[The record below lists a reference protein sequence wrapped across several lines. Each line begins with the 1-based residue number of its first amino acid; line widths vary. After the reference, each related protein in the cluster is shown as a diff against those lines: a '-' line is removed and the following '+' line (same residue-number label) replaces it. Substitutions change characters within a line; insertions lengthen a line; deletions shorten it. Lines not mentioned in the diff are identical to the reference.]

1 MPDAPRLEIRHLQ
14 VLIAVV
20 ETDSVTTAALRL
32 GLTQSA
38 VTHRIREAE
47 RRLQRP
53 LFSRV
58 GRKLLLTTTGER
70 LLQSAYRVVDELGRA
85 EAELRPGREG
95 AVELVRLGQA
105 TYSRYH
111 WLPGLLAGF
120 AERAPAVEV
129 DLVSRATQSP
139 FTALAEG
146 AVDVALVYGSRGPR
160 GGSAGSPAGSLWS
173 GRFRWRH
180 IARDPLVAIV
190 APGHRLAELPWLSS
204 AEMADERFFAYP
216 LSSEPGYSWDTVVG
230 PPPVPFR
237 RVSQVQLPE
246 AVIDLVRA
254 GYGCAIISRW
264 AVEPEVADG
273 SLLAKPLG
281 PEGYSLDWWAVTRAG
296 EADDS
301 PASRLA
307 AFFVD
312 YARRPGRGLAELGF
326 ASRPQTRTR

>member
-1 MPDAPRLEIRHLQ
+1 MADAPLLELRHLQ

-20 ETDSVTTAALRL
+20 ETGSVTTAAARL

-47 RRLQRP
+47 RRLRRP
-53 LFSRV
+53 LFSRI
-58 GRKLLLTTTGER
+58 GKKLVVSPAGER
-70 LLQSAYRVVDELGRA
+70 LLQSAYRIVEELGRA
-85 EAELRPGREG
+85 EQELAAGG
-95 AVELVRLGQA
+95 ATELVRLGQA

-120 AERAPAVEV
+120 AERMPAVEV
-129 DLVSRATQSP
+129 DLVARATHSP

-146 AVDVALVYGSRGPR
+146 AVDVALVYGSK
-160 GGSAGSPAGSLWS
+160 GSARLEGG

-180 IARDPLVAIV
+180 IARDPLVVIV
-190 APGHRLAELPWLSS
+190 APTHRLAALPYLSS
-204 AEMADERFFAYP
+204 REMADERYFAYP
-216 LSSEPGYSWDTVVG
+216 LSSEPGYSWDTVAG

-254 GYGCAIISRW
+254 GFGCAIFSRW

-281 PEGYSLDWWAVTRAG
+281 PDGFSLDWWAVTRAF
-296 EADDS
+296 ESDDS

-307 AFFVD
+307 DYFVEH
-312 YARRPGRGLAELGF
+312 ARARGAGALAELGF
-326 ASRPQTRTR
+326 GGGS

>member
-1 MPDAPRLEIRHLQ
+1 MADAPLLELRHLQ

-20 ETDSVTTAALRL
+20 ETGGVTAAAARL

-38 VTHRIREAE
+38 VTHRVREAE
-47 RRLQRP
+47 RRLGRP

-58 GRKLLLTTTGER
+58 GKRLVLAPAGER
-70 LLQSAYRVVDELGRA
+70 LLQSAYRIVEELGRA
-85 EAELRPGREG
+85 EQELAAG
-95 AVELVRLGQA
+95 AATRLVRLGQA

-111 WLPGLLAGF
+111 WLPGFLAGF
-120 AERAPAVEV
+120 AERAPGIEV
-129 DLVSRATQSP
+129 DLVARATHSP

-146 AVDVALVYGSRGPR
+146 AVDVALVYGSREAAR
-160 GGSAGSPAGSLWS
+160 IDGG

-190 APGHRLAELPWLSS
+190 APGHRLAGLPYLSS
-204 AEMADERFFAYP
+204 REMADERYFAYP
-216 LSSEPGYSWDTVVG
+216 LSSEPGFTWDTVAG

-254 GYGCAIISRW
+254 GFGCAIFSRW

-281 PEGYSLDWWAVTRAG
+281 PDGFSLDWWAVTRAAEPEDG
-296 EADDS
+296 
-301 PASRLA
+301 PAGLLA
-307 AFFVD
+307 AHFVD
-312 YARRPGRGLAELGF
+312 FAARAGLAELGF
-326 ASRPQTRTR
+326 RRER

>member
-1 MPDAPRLEIRHLQ
+1 MMPDAPLLEIRHLQ

-20 ETDSVTTAALRL
+20 ETAGVTAAAGRL

-53 LFSRV
+53 LFARV
-58 GRKLLLTTTGER
+58 GKRLVLTSAGER
-70 LLQSAYRVVDELGRA
+70 LLQSAYRVVGELGRA
-85 EAELRPGREG
+85 EEDLRPAAEG
-95 AVELVRLGQA
+95 ARELVRLGQA

-120 AERAPAVEV
+120 AERAPGVEV
-129 DLVSRATQSP
+129 DLVARATHSP
-139 FTALAEG
+139 FAALAEG
-146 AVDVALVYGSRGPR
+146 AVDVALVYGSK
-160 GGSAGSPAGSLWS
+160 AGRRSLW
-173 GRFRWRH
+173 GGQFRWRH

-190 APGHRLAELPWLSS
+190 APDHRLAGLPYLSS
-204 AEMADERFFAYP
+204 REMAEERYFAYP
-216 LSSEPGYSWDTVVG
+216 LSNEPGYTWDAVAG

-254 GYGCAIISRW
+254 GFGCAIFSRW

-281 PEGYSLDWWAVTRAG
+281 PDGFDLDWWAVTRAT
-296 EADDS
+296 EAEDS

-307 AFFVD
+307 GFFVEHS
-312 YARRPGRGLAELGF
+312 RRRGGGLAALGF
-326 ASRPQTRTR
+326 GQKEE

>member
-1 MPDAPRLEIRHLQ
+1 MMPDAPLLEIRHLQ

-20 ETDSVTTAALRL
+20 EAQGATAAAARL

-47 RRLQRP
+47 RRLQRQ

-58 GRKLLLTTTGER
+58 GKRLVLTPAGER
-70 LLQSAYRVVDELGRA
+70 LLQSAQRIVGDLGRA
-85 EAELRPGREG
+85 EEDLRPTAEG
-95 AVELVRLGQA
+95 TRELVRLGQA

-111 WLPGLLAGF
+111 WLPGFLAGF
-120 AERAPAVEV
+120 AVRAPGVEV
-129 DLVSRATQSP
+129 DLVARATHSP
-139 FTALAEG
+139 FAALAEG
-146 AVDVALVYGSRGPR
+146 AVDVALVYGSK
-160 GGSAGSPAGSLWS
+160 AGRRSLW
-173 GRFRWRH
+173 GGQFRWRH

-190 APGHRLAELPWLSS
+190 APGHRLAGLPYLSS
-204 AEMADERFFAYP
+204 REMAEERYFAYP
-216 LSSEPGYSWDTVVG
+216 LSSEPGYTWDTVAG

-254 GYGCAIISRW
+254 GYGCAIFSRW

-281 PEGYSLDWWAVTRAG
+281 PEGFDLDWWAVTRAG
-296 EADDS
+296 EPPAGPAGVLAD
-301 PASRLA
+301 
-307 AFFVD
+307 FFAD
-312 YARRPGRGLAELGF
+312 YAARAGLGALGF
-326 ASRPQTRTR
+326 GPKGG